1 MIKERK
7 VFKKLLSEA
16 GKEKVSVLL
25 GPRQTGKTTALEFIY
40 KTLISKGKAR
50 GVFLD
55 LDIYS
60 NFEKV
65 STYENAFAT
74 FRLGGYKPES
84 AEKFYVFLDEF
95 QRYKDLSII
104 IKNIHDHHKNIKVY
118 ATGSSSLAIKHKI
131 QESLAGRKIITHLYS
146 LDFEEFLYF
155 KGKKDLIEQAEN
167 TPLLRGEDLL
177 KSTRELYAGLEEFI
191 IFGGY
196 PEAILSDK
204 KQAKIDVLK
213 SIFDLYVKK
222 ELVEY
227 LKLDK
232 ILEVKKLIQYLAVN
246 NAQKIKYQ
254 NIAQIAGLSQK
265 TVKSYI
271 ELLKETF
278 LIAEVKPFF
287 TNKNKELVKIP
298 KVYFLD
304 TGVANFFINN
314 FNGFELRKDAPFLFE
329 NYVLSELI
337 KGGIDS
343 DTIKFWQDKNQTEVD
358 FVIEGNK
365 APTAIEIK
373 FKESV
378 AADDLSA
385 FNIFRR
391 DYSDARCFLVNLSC
405 QKAFKKVKALLPYKA
420 AHMIHPSHAA

>member
-16 GKEKVSVLL
+16 GKKKVSVVL
-25 GPRQTGKTTALEFIY
+25 GPRQTGKTTAIKFIHEAL
-40 KTLISKGKAR
+40 TGR
-50 GVFLD
+50 GRASSVFLD

-65 STYENAFAT
+65 STYENALAT
-74 FRLGGYKPES
+74 FKLAGYNGRGS
-84 AEKFYVFLDEF
+84 RKFYVFLDEF

-104 IKNIHDHHKNIKVY
+104 IKNIYDHHKNIKIY

-131 QESLAGRKIITHLYS
+131 QESLAGRKIITHLYP
-146 LDFEEFLYF
+146 LDFEEFLHF
-155 KGKKDLIEQAEN
+155 KGREELVTQVKNVPALSGKNLFAAA
-167 TPLLRGEDLL
+167 
-177 KSTRELYAGLEEFI
+177 RELFAGLEEFI

-196 PEAILSDK
+196 PEAVLSDK
-204 KQAKIDVLK
+204 KQTKIEILR

-232 ILEVKKLIQYLAVN
+232 IPEVKKLIQYLAVN

-254 NIAQIAGLSQK
+254 NIAQVAGLSQK
-265 TVKSYI
+265 TVKIYI

-278 LIAEVKPFF
+278 LIVEVKPFF

-304 TGVANFFINN
+304 PGVANFFINN

-329 NYVLSELI
+329 NYVISELI
-337 KGGIDS
+337 KGGIEA
-343 DTIKFWQDKNQTEVD
+343 DTIKFWQDKNQTEID
-358 FVIEGNK
+358 FVIEGRG
-365 APTAIEIK
+365 ALTAIEVK
-373 FKESV
+373 FKQSLT
-378 AADDLSA
+378 ASDLSA
-385 FNIFRR
+385 FDIFRR
-391 DYSDARCFLVNLSC
+391 DYSGARCFLVNLSS
-405 QKAFKKVKALLPYKA
+405 QETFKNIKALLPYKVA
-420 AHMIHPSHAA
+420 RTILFPHA

>member
-16 GKEKVSVLL
+16 NKEKVSVVL
-25 GPRQTGKTTALEFIY
+25 GPRQIGKTTALNFLYE
-40 KTLISKGKAR
+40 TLTLQGR
-50 GVFLD
+50 QNNGVFLD

-65 STYENAFAT
+65 ATYENALNT
-74 FRLGGYKPES
+74 FKLSGYNPQSTK
-84 AEKFYVFLDEF
+84 KFYIFLDEF

-104 IKNIHDHHKNIKVY
+104 IKNIYDHHKNIKIY

-131 QESLAGRKIITHLYS
+131 QESLAGRKIITYLYP
-146 LDFEEFLYF
+146 LDFEEYLYF
-155 KGKKDLIEQAEN
+155 KEREELIEQLKN
-167 TPLLRGEDLL
+167 TPAL
-177 KSTRELYAGLEEFI
+177 KGGNLFTSTKELFAGLEEFI

-196 PEAILSDK
+196 PEVILSDK
-204 KQAKIDVLK
+204 KEAKIEVLK

-232 ILEVKKLIQYLAVN
+232 ILEIKRLIQYLAVN

-265 TVKSYI
+265 TVKNYI

-304 TGVANFFINN
+304 PGVCNFFINN
-314 FNGFELRKDAPFLFE
+314 FNAFELRKDAPFLFE
-329 NYVLSELI
+329 NYVLLELI
-337 KGGIDS
+337 KGGVEPQ
-343 DTIKFWQDKNQTEVD
+343 TIKFWQDKNQTEID
-358 FVIEGNK
+358 FVLEQNQK
-365 APTAIEIK
+365 LTAVEIK
-373 FKESV
+373 FKQSL
-378 AADDLSA
+378 ANDDLSA
-385 FNIFRR
+385 FNIFRK
-391 DYSDARCFLVNLSC
+391 DYPGSACFLIGLSC
-405 QKAFKKVKALLPYKA
+405 QKTIKKVKVLLPYNITHLKF
-420 AHMIHPSHAA
+420 